1 MKEEP
6 VSEYPMRINKYLARK
21 GIATRRDADELITRE
36 RVLINGRIAGLGD
49 KVLETDDVE
58 VRASKRSTKEGVSGL
73 KKNFYYAYNKPRG
86 ITTPQRQSRENEND
100 DDDTDDGQDLPSE
113 VAAQGLFPVGRLD
126 KGSHGLM
133 ILTNDGRITDRLLN
147 PDKAHEK
154 EYVVKTKLPLRESF
168 RKHME
173 EGVDIEGYLTKPAT
187 VELRGDTTFAITLT
201 EGKKHQIRRMVV
213 SMHNEVVDLKRSRIL
228 NIKLGT
234 LKAGEL
240 RAIEGKELETFLQS
254 LGLVGG

>member
-1 MKEEP
+1 
-6 VSEYPMRINKYLARK
+6 MRINKYLARQ
-21 GIATRRDADELITRE
+21 GIATRRDADELISRE

-49 KVLETDDVE
+49 KVLETDNVE
-58 VRASKRSTKEGVSGL
+58 VRASKRSTKEGVQGL
-73 KKNFYYAYNKPRG
+73 KKHYYFAYNKPRG
-86 ITTPQRQSRENEND
+86 ITTPQRGGNDSD
-100 DDDTDDGQDLPSE
+100 DDESDMQNLPDE
-113 VAAQGLFPVGRLD
+113 VSQLGLFPVGRLD

-147 PDKAHEK
+147 PEKAHEK
-154 EYVVKTKLPLRESF
+154 EYVVKTKLPLRDSF

-173 EGVDIEGYLTKPAT
+173 EGVDIEGYLTKPAQ

-213 SMHNEVVDLKRSRIL
+213 AMHNEVLDLKRSRIL

-240 RAIEGKELETFLQS
+240 RAIEGKELSTFLTS
-254 LGLVGG
+254 LGLAAG

>member
-1 MKEEP
+1 
-6 VSEYPMRINKYLARK
+6 MRINKYLARQ

-49 KVLETDDVE
+49 KVLETDSVE
-58 VRASKRSTKEGVSGL
+58 VRASKRSTKEGVQGL
-73 KKNFYYAYNKPRG
+73 KKNYYFAYNKPRG
-86 ITTPQRQSRENEND
+86 ITTPQRGSDTED
-100 DDDTDDGQDLPSE
+100 DESDMQNLPEE
-113 VAAQGLFPVGRLD
+113 VASLGLFPVGRLD

-154 EYVVKTKLPLRESF
+154 EYVVKTKLPLRDSF

-173 EGVDIEGYLTKPAT
+173 EGVDIEGYLTKPAK
-187 VELRGDTTFAITLT
+187 VELRGDTSFAITLT

-213 SMHNEVVDLKRSRIL
+213 AMHNEVLDLKRSRIL
-228 NIKLGT
+228 NIKLGP

-240 RAIEGKELETFLQS
+240 RPIEGKELETFLQS
-254 LGLVGG
+254 LALAAG